1 MFWHKEAIFKLK
13 GDKLSSSAECRIWTQ
28 GLWHQISSRLN
39 ACQQTDWAIE
49 DQAKKKTLNSIA
61 HPHREIIPTGLSEP
75 RFHAPLHNFTPTP
88 GPAGGGSV
96 AHHWPRLQWA
106 HSLAAFDVAL
116 IIWSQKFHSTF
127 SWICNVLG
135 MPILMSVSKSTQVLS
150 KFYFHDTPEQ
160 DQRAWEQ

>member
-49 DQAKKKTLNSIA
+49 DQAKKKPLNSIA
-61 HPHREIIPTGLSEP
+61 HPHREITPTGISEP

-106 HSLAAFDVAL
+106 HSLAAFNVAL
-116 IIWSQKFHSTF
+116 IILVPEIPFNFQFDMQCAGNANS
-127 SWICNVLG
+127 NV
-135 MPILMSVSKSTQVLS
+135 SFQVNAS
-150 KFYFHDTPEQ
+150 FE
-160 DQRAWEQ
+160 